1 MNRRFA
7 LQRVQRG
14 FNLIE
19 LMITL
24 LLGLLVVLAAISM
37 FISSR
42 RLYTTTENMSRLQE
56 SARVAFELMAR
67 DLREAGGNACDN
79 NLPVAN
85 VLKNANTDWMR
96 NWDIPLIGVDG
107 ATLTDGV
114 PGTDAIRILFAGGSG
129 GTVVAHDPVAKTMT
143 LDRAVPDVR
152 TNAIMMVCDPQQL
165 SIFQAGTV
173 SGVTV
178 SYGNGALNACTQ
190 FGRLPSVCSA
200 NPSNY
205 QHQANSIITE
215 LRAVEWS
222 VRKNG
227 QGGTSLYQQ
236 INGPNGVVSLGEVAE
251 SISAMQITYLLKGA
265 TDYVRAS
272 AVSQWKDVIAVR
284 VVLTIQTTDKV
295 GVDNKV
301 VTRTL
306 TSVISLRNRN
316 L

>member
-1 MNRRFA
+1 MNGRFA

-79 NLPVAN
+79 NLPVVN
-85 VLKNANTDWMR
+85 VLRDATTEWSR
-96 NWDIPLIGVDG
+96 HWSVPLIGVDG
-107 ATLTDGV
+107 GTLTGGLQ
-114 PGTDAIRILFAGGSG
+114 GTDAIRILSAGTSG
-129 GTVVAHDPVAKTMT
+129 GTVVAHDPVAHRIT
-143 LDRAVPDVR
+143 LYRPVPDLH
-152 TNAIMMVCDPQQL
+152 TNGIMMVCDPQQL
-165 SIFQAGTV
+165 SIFQASTV
-173 SGVTV
+173 AGVNV
-178 SYGNGALNACTQ
+178 DYGNAPLNTCTH
-190 FGRLPSVCSA
+190 FGRLPSVCNA
-200 NPSNY
+200 NPPNY

-215 LRAVEWS
+215 LRAVQWY
-222 VRKNG
+222 VRTNG
-227 QGGTSLYQQ
+227 RGGTSLYQE
-236 INGPNGVVSLGEVAE
+236 ILGSDGVVSAGEVAE
-251 SISAMQITYLLKGA
+251 SISAMQMTYLLKGA
-265 TDYVRAS
+265 AKYVTAS
-272 AVSQWKDVIAVR
+272 EVSEWKNVIAVR
-284 VVLTIQTTDKV
+284 VALTIQTTDRV
-295 GVDNKV
+295 GVDNRV
-301 VTRTL
+301 VARTL